1 MFRTSYLLRAVYPI
15 PRHRPFFDFFRPGDK
30 IGRCFYVLYRLM
42 LATTLSATP
51 WGVDARPVLVEVD
64 VHMGIP
70 LMQIVGLPDASVRE
84 SRERV
89 RSAIKN
95 SGFDLPPRV
104 VIVNLAPA
112 DLKKQGNHLD
122 LAIALALLA
131 ALGEVPQKALE
142 GRLLCGELGLD
153 GSVRSVRGG
162 LALADCAVRESQRE
176 LLLPAANAG
185 EAAAL
190 GSVPVIPLRSL
201 GEAID
206 HILDHAPIAPDAT
219 PIPEPE
225 PPAPGL
231 DLSEVRGQEA
241 AKRALEVAAA
251 GGHNL
256 LFIGPPGSGK
266 TMLARRLPPI
276 LPALQLAE
284 SIAVTKIH
292 SLVAEEPPSCLLRQR
307 PFRSPHPGVSTAG
320 LIGGGTI
327 PRPGEVSLAHGGVLF
342 LDELPEFR
350 RDALEALRQP
360 LEEGE
365 VTVVRTRAR
374 FKFPARFALLAAMN
388 PCPCGHLGDPRHE
401 CRCHPG
407 LIERYRSRISGP
419 LLDRIDMH
427 VEVPALSLQ
436 ELKGPPGEPSARVA
450 RRVLAA
456 RGVQQRRLGDCS
468 CPTNA
473 AMGTEDLNRYCILEP
488 DACRLLD
495 TAFERLRLSARAV
508 NRILKLAR
516 TVADLDSSEGIRAPH
531 IAESIQY
538 RSLDRRMGS
547 H

>member
-1 MFRTSYLLRAVYPI
+1 
-15 PRHRPFFDFFRPGDK
+15 
-30 IGRCFYVLYRLM
+30 
-42 LATTLSATP
+42 
-51 WGVDARPVLVEVD
+51 
-64 VHMGIP
+64 
-70 LMQIVGLPDASVRE
+70 MQIVGLPDAAVRE

-95 SGFDLPPRV
+95 SGFELPPRV
-104 VIVNLAPA
+104 VVVNLAPA
-112 DLKKQGNHLD
+112 DLRKEGNHLD

-131 ALGEVPQKALE
+131 SLGEVPQEALD

-153 GSVRSVRGG
+153 GSVRPVRGA
-162 LALADCAVRESQRE
+162 LALADCAARDGARE

-190 GSVPVIPLRSL
+190 DSVPVIPVRSL
-201 GEAID
+201 GEAVD
-206 HILDHAPIAPDAT
+206 HVLDHKPIAADRT
-219 PIPEPE
+219 PIPEPVSGST
-225 PPAPGL
+225 GL

-266 TMLARRLPPI
+266 TMLARRLPAI
-276 LPALQLAE
+276 LPPLNLAE

-374 FKFPARFALLAAMN
+374 LTFPARFAMLASMN

-401 CRCHPG
+401 CRCTPQ

-436 ELKGPPGEPSARVA
+436 ELKGPPGEASAAVA
-450 RRVLAA
+450 ERVLAA
-456 RGVQQRRLGDCS
+456 RGVQQERFGESCS
-468 CPTNA
+468 TPTNA
-473 AMGTEDLNRYCILEP
+473 AMNTEALHRHCLLER
-488 DACRLLD
+488 AARTLLD
-495 TAFERLRLSARAV
+495 TAFERLKLSARAV
-508 NRILKLAR
+508 TRILKLAR
-516 TVADLDSSEGIRAPH
+516 TVADLDASDRIRAAH
-531 IAESIQY
+531 VSEAIQY